1 MKQLFFSIS
10 LFLISICVFSQTKI
24 LFKKSF
30 EVSSI
35 DIIELNVKNIPLDIN
50 ESNDSKVHINFE
62 LKFKNYKEE
71 EIDSIIAL
79 FQFSSR
85 KLEKRIVCD
94 FSSKKE
100 VSKLKYDLNSPKSKE
115 ISNHFEKNIK
125 QWLTFRKSIKTKA
138 EILEDY
144 NKNLMKE
151 YFHELKKKAKESEK
165 GKILELSFLVSIPN
179 KLRNNLRFKAL
190 QSKMNFSNLYLKNL
204 DGFVDDSYLK
214 IRSIEG
220 SNLLC
225 HNGSVLLGEVENSIV
240 KVRSVSGV
248 IIGGISNSNLIT
260 ENTDVQIGEIE
271 ARVDVKDYNSKI
283 FLYNFSNDFKTFD
296 FKGEYSTVNF
306 YKPKNDF
313 TLKVYGHST
322 VFKYGEVEQKHEIK
336 NKNKLMFKMKR
347 KLTKNFEGNIN
358 FNLVNSKFNL
368 PDFVIKKK

>member
-1 MKQLFFSIS
+1 MKQLFYNVS
-10 LFLISICVFSQTKI
+10 LFLISICAFSQTKT

-30 EVSSI
+30 EASSI

-71 EIDSIIAL
+71 EIDSITAL

-94 FSSKKE
+94 FSSEKE

-138 EILEDY
+138 EILENYD
-144 NKNLMKE
+144 KNLMKE
-151 YFHELKKKAKESEK
+151 YFYELKKKAKESEK

-179 KLRNNLRFKAL
+179 KLKSNLRFKAL
-190 QSKMNFSNLYLKNL
+190 QSRMNFSNLYLKNL

-225 HNGSVLLGEVENSIV
+225 HNGSVLLGEVESSIV

-248 IIGGISNSNLIT
+248 TIGGISNSNLIT

-322 VFKYGEVEQKHEIK
+322 IFKYGEIEQKHEIK

-347 KLTKNFEGNIN
+347 KLTKDFAGNIN

-368 PDFVIKKK
+368 PDFVIRKK